1 MKCATAV
8 RVAATLVALLAV
20 PRVRGQ
26 QVGSSTVVPIQI
38 TGDPAS
44 RFNLV
49 VLGDGYTAAEHAKFR
64 THLDRHLNI
73 LWSIEPFRSYRNYFN
88 VYAVEIVSG
97 ESGISCD
104 PEIRQQRTTPLQLQF
119 GGGCTNINARGVT
132 VPQAAQAIVRQYATS
147 ATPEPDQILIIGNS
161 DTYGGIGGRLATT
174 TGGNALSPLITPHE
188 LGHSLGNLTDEYT
201 YSARGKPGGT
211 YAGAEP
217 TPVHTTLLTEDEM
230 RARQQKWWRWL
241 GEPSESGG
249 RIGRFE
255 GGSGNTKGI
264 WRPSKH
270 SMMISLG
277 YYFDQVGRERMT
289 QRIAERTSLIA
300 ASTPTDLPVGRGDV
314 LWIEPAHPVY
324 HELAVTW
331 TVEGQPPGKA
341 GNLPYLDLATAGLG
355 AGEQTVTVTV
365 VDPTGFVRD
374 PAIRKAALTA
384 TRSWKV
390 GADSASSAWPAP
402 RAPRIA
408 GSTQTSRPIGASDVV
423 YVDVAYGAAGA
434 PRITWRL
441 DGQAVADAD
450 DRLSF
455 PLASRRLAPG
465 THTLT
470 ASVGASTDAARG
482 DAADTRTWTIDNT
495 APTVNYALSPPI
507 ASIASADGSPHLFM
521 RDEFTMKLEPA
532 DDQPGYVVAEFRV
545 NGDGWH
551 HYYGWP
557 DAPPGTPFKFT
568 PSGTNI
574 KELIYGSLS
583 PEGLAPQPW
592 EPREPGW
599 GTHRIEYRAIDA
611 AGNIGAPQAFRVTLA
626 PGPRCT
632 ATVNRD
638 HAGDLRVESGV
649 TCLADA
655 TVSGAVT
662 VAAGASLVVSNARIT
677 GGITASGAA
686 AVELVNTKVGRD
698 VRIAQTTDRVTIF
711 GSAIAGELTLTDNRT
726 PKGVAVV
733 ATAVEGTLACS
744 GNNAPPING
753 GSPNTVRR
761 GGAGQCAGL

>member
-8 RVAATLVALLAV
+8 CVFASLVAMLAV
-20 PRVRGQ
+20 PGVHGQ
-26 QVGSSTVVPIQI
+26 QVGSSAVVPIQI

-49 VLGDGYTAAEHAKFR
+49 VLGDGYTAAEQVKFR
-64 THLDRHLNI
+64 AHLEKHLNI

-104 PEIRQQRTTPLQLQF
+104 PEVRQQRATPLQLQF
-119 GGGCTNINARGVT
+119 GGGCTNINARSVT

-188 LGHSLGNLTDEYT
+188 LGHSLGNLIDEYT
-201 YSARGKPGGT
+201 YSARGKPGGA
-211 YAGAEP
+211 YSGAEP
-217 TPVHTTLLTEDEM
+217 TPVHMTLLTEDEM
-230 RARQQKWWRWL
+230 RTRQQKWWRWI

-277 YYFDQVGRERMT
+277 YYFDQVSRERMT
-289 QRIAERTSLIA
+289 QRITERTSLIA
-300 ASTPTDLPVGRGDV
+300 ASTPTDVPGGRRDV
-314 LWIEPAHPVY
+314 LWIAPAHPVY
-324 HELAVTW
+324 HDLTITW
-331 TVEGQPPGKA
+331 TVDGKPVGKA

-355 AGEQTVTVTV
+355 PGEQTVTATV
-365 VDPTGFVRD
+365 VDPTEFVRD
-374 PAIRKAALTA
+374 PAIRRAALTA
-384 TRSWKV
+384 ARSWKV
-390 GADSASSAWPAP
+390 GTDSASSARPVAVAP
-402 RAPRIA
+402 RLA
-408 GSTQTSRPIGASDVV
+408 GSTRTSRPIGGSDVV
-423 YVDVAYGAAGA
+423 YVDVTYGSAGA

-441 DGQAVADAD
+441 DGQVVPDAD
-450 DRLSF
+450 NRLSL
-455 PLASRRLAPG
+455 PLASLRLAPG

-470 ASVGASTDAARG
+470 ASVGASPDGARA

-495 APTVNYALSPPI
+495 APTVSYALSPPI
-507 ASIASADGSPHLFM
+507 ASITSADGSPHAFM
-521 RDEFTMKLEPA
+521 RDEFTMRLEPA
-532 DDQPGYVVAEFRV
+532 DDQRGYVVAEFRV

-583 PEGLAPQPW
+583 SEGLAPQPW

-611 AGNIGAPQAFRVTLA
+611 AGNIGAPKAFRVTLM
-626 PGPRCT
+626 PGPGCT
-632 ATVNRD
+632 ATVNSD

-649 TCLADA
+649 TCLIDA

-662 VAAGASLVVSNARIT
+662 ISAGASLVASNARIT
-677 GGITASGAA
+677 GGVTAFGAA

-698 VRIAQTTDRVTIF
+698 VRIALTTNRVTIF
-711 GSAIAGELTLTDNRT
+711 GSAIAGELALTDNRT
-726 PKGVAVV
+726 PRAVDV
-733 ATAVEGTLACS
+733 IGTTVEGTLACS
-744 GNNAPPING
+744 GNSASPING
-753 GSPNTVRR
+753 GTPNTVRR